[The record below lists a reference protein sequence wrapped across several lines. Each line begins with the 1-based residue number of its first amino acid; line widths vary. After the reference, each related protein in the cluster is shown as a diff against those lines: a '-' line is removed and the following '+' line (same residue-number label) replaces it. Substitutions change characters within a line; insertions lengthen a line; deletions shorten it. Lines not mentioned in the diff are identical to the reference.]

1 MSNAG
6 LYCSYCGQLNAPE
19 AVFCARCGARQRPV
33 SEGAPTGSAASPT
46 PTPAPSQPATSPT
59 QPSNQATY
67 GGGDYPAPGY
77 GPAAYGGG
85 YGAAV
90 ATPSTYAAVPMYRGY
105 GGFWLRVVAAIID
118 AIVVGIVVF
127 PIRFILMGSAMLPG
141 AMHGGEPN
149 VAAVL
154 AGSMIGILF
163 QLGIGWIYEA
173 GMESSK
179 YQATLGKMALG
190 MKVTDLNGYR
200 ISFARATGRRFA
212 KILSG
217 MILFIGYIMV
227 AFTERKQGLHDM
239 LAGTLV
245 VKT

>member
-1 MSNAG
+1 MSNTG
-6 LYCSYCGQLNAPE
+6 LYCSYCGQLNDAE
-19 AVFCARCGARQRPV
+19 AVFCARCGARQRP
-33 SEGAPTGSAASPT
+33 EGASAGSAAATVP
-46 PTPAPSQPATSPT
+46 PPPSFQPATPT
-59 QPSNQATY
+59 VSSAAPGTY
-67 GGGDYPAPGY
+67 GTTAGSYSGGGS
-77 GPAAYGGG
+77 GSVG
-85 YGAAV
+85 YGASAYGT
-90 ATPSTYAAVPMYRGY
+90 ATAPGAYGSVPMYSGY

-118 AIVVGIVVF
+118 AVVVGIVVF

-141 AMHGGEPN
+141 AVHGGEPN

-163 QLGIGWIYEA
+163 QLGVGWIYEA
-173 GMESSK
+173 GLESSK

-200 ISFARATGRRFA
+200 ISFARATGRHFA

-217 MILFIGYIMV
+217 MILLIGYIMV

-245 VKT
+245 VKS